1 MGAQPEPWK
10 SLAARIYKIEEMLR
24 GAVNRSPFFGTGM
37 HANGDGG
44 IDSDN
49 FVAGT
54 SGYSF
59 KADGNA
65 EFNDLTLRGGIIG
78 NDALAEP
85 VVPQVARL
93 SASGFSLTTTHVN
106 KDSASLTVPSGCT
119 RLLASVQGRLYVV
132 NSNTTGGADGTG
144 TEAIYVRLTVGANQS
159 TATPTGVSGSFGFAS
174 TTGQD
179 AFLLTGLTPGESV
192 TFAVAGK
199 CGYSSIP
206 AYVDNYIIATA
217 TLIWLR

>member
-1 MGAQPEPWK
+1 MPAPKDFGEMWAWLLREIR
-10 SLAARIYKIEEMLR
+10 SLRQAMNHLLDNSGIHLTAPGQFEIDGTVTVTGDFIAEGKI
-24 GAVNRSPFFGTGM
+24 S
-37 HANGDGG
+37 
-44 IDSDN
+44 
-49 FVAGT
+49 
-54 SGYSF
+54 
-59 KADGNA
+59 
-65 EFNDLTLRGGIIG
+65 
-78 NDALAEP
+78 NDALTDP
-85 VVPQVARL
+85 VIPQVARL
-93 SASGFSLTTTHVN
+93 SASGFSLTTTHVDQ
-106 KDSASLTVPSGCT
+106 DSVSLTVPDECT
-119 RLLASVQGRLYVV
+119 RLLASVQGRMYVV

-144 TEAIYVRLTVGANQS
+144 TEAIYVRLTVGVNQS

-179 AFLLTGLTPGESV
+179 AFLLSGLTPGGSV